1 MNSLMELKVAVLRLI
16 DKYPK
21 KGDELR
27 DLYYLASDEIEGGG
41 SEPHE
46 CDLAW
51 RDMLELIDEQKG

>member
-27 DLYYLASDEIEGGG
+27 EFYHLAVSEIEEGG
-41 SEPHE
+41 SESHE
-46 CDLAW
+46 CSLAW
-51 RDMLELIDEQKG
+51 RDMLELVGE